1 MRIVN
6 DGGVAIFSGNLD
18 VKALGGAGFASQ
30 RSTLLPPGQFY
41 DVSGYNAIAIHILRG
56 DGREYA
62 FNIKNIEGERTP
74 DGRVNSSIEYK
85 TTFQT
90 VKDQEGLYI
99 TKFRDFKPYY
109 RGRPAEDAK
118 PLDTSK
124 ITSFSIM
131 CQSFFGKQE
140 GYFEL
145 SILAI
150 SAVTDAWLRDNAPGG
165 PRGV

>member
-90 VKDQEGLYI
+90 VKNQEGLYI
-99 TKFRDFKPYY
+99 TKFRDK
-109 RGRPAEDAK
+109 
-118 PLDTSK
+118 S
-124 ITSFSIM
+124 
-131 CQSFFGKQE
+131 
-140 GYFEL
+140 
-145 SILAI
+145 
-150 SAVTDAWLRDNAPGG
+150 
-165 PRGV
+165 